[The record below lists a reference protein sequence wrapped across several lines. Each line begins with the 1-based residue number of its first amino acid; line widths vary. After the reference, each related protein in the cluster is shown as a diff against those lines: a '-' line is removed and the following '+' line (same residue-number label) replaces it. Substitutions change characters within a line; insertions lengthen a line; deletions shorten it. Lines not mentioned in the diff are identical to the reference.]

1 MAESLL
7 VHIRLPKRQR
17 LEGLGLH
24 VWGPAAAVETKWEEP
39 LAPLAEDWYGL
50 TFEVP
55 LAFAEK
61 EGKLAMGLILHLDDL
76 KKCSVELGWE
86 ALAAYADELGDGELW
101 IGHAEQPSTRAPERT
116 QLLEGDL
123 HSLGARGHWVSP
135 SLILWRTAASLP
147 EKCEVTLHASAS
159 AQLSEANLA
168 GQQFILEPVMVDEDE
183 AKVFQENPY
192 LQGCGCLRL
201 PQEAVKCVGELCKQQ
216 LALCLRD
223 ANGEVLDCTGVQIG
237 MLLDHC
243 FRYDG
248 ALGCDVTKDG
258 VQFHLWAPSAVSV
271 ELLLYDGP
279 RKGTASVQSMSENQG
294 VPQISELGRWV
305 GKYYNY
311 KVQAYHPS
319 TGRIE
324 TMETPDPYCL
334 ACSADAG
341 RSMICELPPC
351 PQQPPLPPFSHRADA
366 AIYELHVRDFSA
378 KDDSVAAKKRGS
390 YLAFEEEGTVGDRHL
405 RRLADSG
412 ISHVH
417 LLPTFD
423 FGSVP
428 ERCEERLEAE
438 MPSPS
443 EGKAGPDS
451 EGQQMA
457 VMEVAVPR
465 PRHVPH
471 GSSRYTR
478 RRTPDGR
485 HLEETD
491 QDAFNW
497 GYDPVLFGVP
507 EGSYASDPDGLAR
520 VLEHRRMVTGLHRK
534 GLRVVADVVF
544 NHVFGS
550 GPVGPH
556 SVLDKCVPG
565 YYLRRSEDGKVENS
579 TCMNNTATERYM
591 MERHVVDMLKRW
603 VKEQRVDGFRFD
615 LMGMHPE
622 PSLCESRK
630 CRQALDEFSLEE
642 HGVDGPRLLLYGEGW
657 EFGEIAQGARGV
669 TAVQRSLAGTGVG
682 SFNDGLR
689 GAALGGNA
697 FEDPRIQG
705 GEGRIDRRPC
715 CVELRRF
722 AQKQMELLRIAAD
735 NIRLC
740 MAGGL
745 KDYKLEQD
753 CFGRR
758 ALPAGQLHG
767 GHAAYVSAPE
777 EAVNF
782 ICVHDNETLYDSTAA
797 RHRSG
802 RAASFERVR
811 ANWLCTAILALGH
824 GVPLFHAGDEVLRSK
839 SLDRDSYNSGDW
851 FNWLDFTGK
860 RSGFG
865 RGLPPWGKNHTK
877 WELMKPLLRDQTLAP
892 TPQMAQ
898 KTTEKFCELLRIR
911 RSTPLLGLWKA
922 KDIHEKVKFP
932 VDVPGEISAMVVMEV
947 CNGPPADGSSAEPLC
962 DKYARVVVVLSALPT
977 ERETPTK
984 LTEHRVEI
992 PASYTNGSLQVHP
1005 LHAESTDEL
1014 TREARVDLE
1023 SNELLVPPMSA
1034 IVFVE
1039 PEEVLPTG
1047 DGRAGRLKF
1056 KPAVRDRPIRGNG
1069 LGLLESDPATVPF
1082 RGHLEYRWKVYTD
1095 LRKSIQE
1102 TAGSLTQFAEGY
1114 QRLGFTTD
1122 ESGAITY
1129 REWLPPA
1136 QSVQLGTVFWFGL
1149 EDQLDDTPLLV
1160 PLDATLE
1167 PDVSLSLEPGLPAS
1181 VPLPAPAASE
1191 VPKCKWWPW
1200 VRKLE
1205 MDLLLG
1211 DFCWSDHLGLD
1222 PRRTVMMIR
1231 NIPARCQDRELTAII
1246 QEADDETGELP
1257 VFRCFDERFAATSEF
1272 RLQMPRR
1279 PGNGKCKGYVPRL
1292 QIAPALLVDHVI
1304 ALEQITA
1311 HSDVLQDQAL
1321 AGSLLVLLYA
1331 RCRFGDGQRATD
1343 LLLDIAQDASGQTTG
1358 FIELSIRRHKTAT
1371 SIERKRRILPVVAP
1385 IFSLSSIA
1393 WHDAWV
1399 RAREQLGLCT
1409 EGQLSAP
1416 LCPAF
1421 DREGAPLPNGS
1432 TSGEGSELLRGLLR
1446 AHLGTE
1452 VPHYTSHSL
1461 KTTLLSW
1468 AAKFGLDLA
1477 SRRILGYHLA
1487 PGAKTA
1493 ETYARDCMAAPLR
1506 QLLGVLEAIRAGSF
1520 QPDVTRSGM
1529 FSVAASPGGPTAA
1542 ASATGH
1548 QAASETEEESAEE
1561 CLDQIDELSECC
1573 SCGSAEAPVD
1583 LDDDTELLKL
1593 LPAKA
1598 RPKFLQAAAG
1608 KRIFRHKYSGLSHI
1622 QKEDGT
1628 ALECGKLLTDNFV
1641 EVEAAFCHRMTEL
1654 ENDNSQQKGLLDQG
1668 LNSFAKLA
1676 FAASNQP
1683 GQIDETKF
1691 GKLVT
1696 TCFAADSVTLGLE
1709 SQMRRLIF
1717 EAITHTV
1724 QSIADR
1730 TRDPIAGEDM
1740 KMPPQE
1746 RDRRLADQRLRLG
1759 GLLIRHATE
1768 PAHGLV
1774 DKFVKMV
1781 HDSCLKYIPLP
1792 GCVSREDELCNER
1805 TSKKLLHLEHN
1816 QLAFVVLRRAE
1827 DMPRLVKQFWGR
1839 DLPRRG
1845 IGAWEPVEP
1854 GIPFKIHPAKAQPMD
1869 PVPLEEWCQLS
1880 GVDLFGDGLGDAF

>member
-1 MAESLL
+1 MIGFCTVAIKRDPRRVDRFCTGLSPKSTVWEAAGLPRLRKCTPSRIRRNRAEPSESG
-7 VHIRLPKRQR
+7 RLPKRQR

-61 EGKLAMGLILHLDDL
+61 EGKLAMGLTLRSKRGNPMVPGSARPIKDVQPSNVIETRRGDG
-76 KKCSVELGWE
+76 KRDWKCSVELGWE

-147 EKCEVTLHASAS
+147 EKCEIAFHSRALTDLTMK
-159 AQLSEANLA
+159 SES

-258 VQFHLWAPSAVSV
+258 VQFHLWAPSAVSAPRRRGGRTVGSTRDVCVVRVSKGAV

-438 MPSPS
+438 MPS
-443 EGKAGPDS
+443 KAGPDS

-457 VMEVAVPR
+457 VMEVA
-465 PRHVPH
+465 
-471 GSSRYTR
+471 
-478 RRTPDGR
+478 
-485 HLEETD
+485 D

-615 LMGMHPE
+615 LMGH
-622 PSLCESRK
+622 LTLRCIQK

-705 GEGRIDRRPC
+705 FCTGLA
-715 CVELRRF
+715 LRQG
-722 AQKQMELLRIAAD
+722 AEEVQQTNAKQMELLRIAAD

-782 ICVHDNETLYDSTAA
+782 ICVHDNETLYDSTVWKMPAV
-797 RHRSG
+797 STTPE
-802 RAASFERVR
+802 ERVR

-932 VDVPGEISAMVVMEV
+932 VDVPGVVVMEV

-962 DKYARVVVVLSALPT
+962 DKYARVVVVLSALP
-977 ERETPTK
+977 
-984 LTEHRVEI
+984 TEHRVEI

-1136 QSVQLGTVFWFGL
+1136 QSVQLGTVFWFGAASVW
-1149 EDQLDDTPLLV
+1149 ESKKHGKVFSWKQFFAWEST
-1160 PLDATLE
+1160 T
-1167 PDVSLSLEPGLPAS
+1167 VSLCVENHGNLPDHFGIEEFEIRWAFLQPNRWS
-1181 VPLPAPAASE
+1181 ISE
-1191 VPKCKWWPW
+1191 TAGHCGKKTWKFVCVEISFRVHQFKILH
-1200 VRKLE
+1200 RN
-1205 MDLLLG
+1205 
-1211 DFCWSDHLGLD
+1211 
-1222 PRRTVMMIR
+1222 RT
-1231 NIPARCQDRELTAII
+1231 
-1246 QEADDETGELP
+1246 ETN
-1257 VFRCFDERFAATSEF
+1257 RT
-1272 RLQMPRR
+1272 
-1279 PGNGKCKGYVPRL
+1279 
-1292 QIAPALLVDHVI
+1292 
-1304 ALEQITA
+1304 
-1311 HSDVLQDQAL
+1311 
-1321 AGSLLVLLYA
+1321 
-1331 RCRFGDGQRATD
+1331 
-1343 LLLDIAQDASGQTTG
+1343 LDIM
-1358 FIELSIRRHKTAT
+1358 
-1371 SIERKRRILPVVAP
+1371 
-1385 IFSLSSIA
+1385 A
-1393 WHDAWV
+1393 WTM
-1399 RAREQLGLCT
+1399 E
-1409 EGQLSAP
+1409 
-1416 LCPAF
+1416 
-1421 DREGAPLPNGS
+1421 
-1432 TSGEGSELLRGLLR
+1432 
-1446 AHLGTE
+1446 
-1452 VPHYTSHSL
+1452 
-1461 KTTLLSW
+1461 
-1468 AAKFGLDLA
+1468 
-1477 SRRILGYHLA
+1477 
-1487 PGAKTA
+1487 
-1493 ETYARDCMAAPLR
+1493 
-1506 QLLGVLEAIRAGSF
+1506 
-1520 QPDVTRSGM
+1520 
-1529 FSVAASPGGPTAA
+1529 
-1542 ASATGH
+1542 
-1548 QAASETEEESAEE
+1548 
-1561 CLDQIDELSECC
+1561 
-1573 SCGSAEAPVD
+1573 
-1583 LDDDTELLKL
+1583 
-1593 LPAKA
+1593 
-1598 RPKFLQAAAG
+1598 
-1608 KRIFRHKYSGLSHI
+1608 
-1622 QKEDGT
+1622 
-1628 ALECGKLLTDNFV
+1628 
-1641 EVEAAFCHRMTEL
+1641 
-1654 ENDNSQQKGLLDQG
+1654 
-1668 LNSFAKLA
+1668 
-1676 FAASNQP
+1676 
-1683 GQIDETKF
+1683 
-1691 GKLVT
+1691 
-1696 TCFAADSVTLGLE
+1696 
-1709 SQMRRLIF
+1709 
-1717 EAITHTV
+1717 
-1724 QSIADR
+1724 
-1730 TRDPIAGEDM
+1730 
-1740 KMPPQE
+1740 
-1746 RDRRLADQRLRLG
+1746 
-1759 GLLIRHATE
+1759 
-1768 PAHGLV
+1768 
-1774 DKFVKMV
+1774 
-1781 HDSCLKYIPLP
+1781 
-1792 GCVSREDELCNER
+1792 
-1805 TSKKLLHLEHN
+1805 
-1816 QLAFVVLRRAE
+1816 
-1827 DMPRLVKQFWGR
+1827 
-1839 DLPRRG
+1839 
-1845 IGAWEPVEP
+1845 
-1854 GIPFKIHPAKAQPMD
+1854 
-1869 PVPLEEWCQLS
+1869 
-1880 GVDLFGDGLGDAF
+1880 